1 MQDSSGVTQGLYFLT
16 EWLMRFVIVN
26 FIWFIINIPV
36 GLVLVN
42 AIMVDVGRITYALP
56 LIILVPVLFF
66 PSTMAMF
73 ATVRAWIIQKEI
85 KPLIKNY
92 LHYLKENY
100 FKSLISGFIWVFIWL
115 VWLIDFIYFSKESN
129 TMALIMLIIGM
140 ILVVFNVNY
149 FSISVHYYMQM
160 KERFKNSLFITIGNP
175 LSFCSILLPLF
186 ILLFLATS
194 SFLFLLPL
202 LIGSV
207 SAFISFLS
215 FYRFSLKIGSTSS
228 NVGEEF

>member
-1 MQDSSGVTQGLYFLT
+1 MQDYSSVMHSLYSLT

-42 AIMVDVGRITYALP
+42 TIMVDAGRIMHVLP
-56 LIILVPVLFF
+56 LIILVPLLFF

-73 ATVRAWIIQKEI
+73 ATVRAWVIKKEI
-85 KPLIKNY
+85 QSLIKTY
-92 LHYLKENY
+92 FHYLKENY
-100 FKSLISGFIWVFIWL
+100 FKSLISGFIWIIIWL

-129 TMALIMLIIGM
+129 VMALIMLIIGM
-140 ILVVFNVNY
+140 MLIVFNVNY
-149 FSISVHYYMQM
+149 FSISVHYYMKM
-160 KERFKNSLFITIGNP
+160 KDRFKNSLLITIGSP
-175 LSFCSILLPLF
+175 LSFCSILLTLF

-215 FYRFSLKIGSTSS
+215 FYRFSLKIKPDTKSS
-228 NVGEEF
+228 Q